1 MAMSVNLGRY
11 LAEMVVRLFPNQFIN
26 IAGYSLGS
34 EMIKSFIQ
42 RLIELGKE
50 SMLSTV
56 YMLGG
61 VTDATEL

>member
-34 EMIKSFIQ
+34 EMIKAFIE
-42 RLIELGKE
+42 RLIELNK
-50 SMLSTV
+50 
-56 YMLGG
+56 
-61 VTDATEL
+61 